1 MAKLCMYSFIVMVYP
16 FCSGVYI
23 HREQAIIAAQGV
35 QIGIWPK
42 PRRFRLLFLP
52 EFIEV
57 VNNYDATRKKWLH
70 AELELKRHKALLLKS
85 DIAQAALE
93 VKLKHCR
100 NQVDVEIKKRYKAE
114 ADFQYLVWLLL
125 TLLHCPIG
133 TRDLHCSKSLTFTMS
148 WSVSNSWKM

>member
-1 MAKLCMYSFIVMVYP
+1 MQFLLPMVFKLVSD
-16 FCSGVYI
+16 
-23 HREQAIIAAQGV
+23 
-35 QIGIWPK
+35 
-42 PRRFRLLFLP
+42 PRPHHFDLLFLP

-57 VNNYDATRKKWLH
+57 VNNFDAARKKWLH

-133 TRDLHCSKSLTFTMS
+133 NHDLYC
-148 WSVSNSWKM
+148 